1 MASLAWL
8 LIPLLAAIGAGL
20 WGSWAGRNRKTAG
33 DGAELEGYARF
44 RAAMERS
51 EAVMVQPEAVMVQP
65 GAGEKP
71 HSDAV

>member
-1 MASLAWL
+1 V
-8 LIPLLAAIGAGL
+8 
-20 WGSWAGRNRKTAG
+20 G
-33 DGAELEGYARF
+33 DGIELEGYARF

-51 EAVMVQPEAVMVQP
+51 EAVMVRP

>member
-20 WGSWAGRNRKTAG
+20 WGSWASRNRKTAG
-33 DGAELEGYARF
+33 DGVELEGYARF

-51 EAVMVQPEAVMVQP
+51 EVMVRP
-65 GAGEKP
+65 GGGEKP
-71 HSDAV
+71 QTDAV

>member
-33 DGAELEGYARF
+33 DGIELEGYARF

-51 EAVMVQPEAVMVQP
+51 EAVMVRP
-65 GAGEKP
+65 GGGEKP